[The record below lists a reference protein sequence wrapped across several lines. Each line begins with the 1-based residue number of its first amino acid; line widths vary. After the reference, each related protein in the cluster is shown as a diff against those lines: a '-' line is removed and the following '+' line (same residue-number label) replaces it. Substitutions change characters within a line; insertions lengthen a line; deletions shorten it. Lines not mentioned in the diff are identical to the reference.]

1 MEPFV
6 LRVIQQLP
14 LAEAVYRVL
23 AFGLDP
29 DFLEQIFQSQ
39 RGSSYTKVISFN
51 VLTHLVSDAL
61 FANKSGLAV
70 FQKGR
75 ADGTLN
81 ASVEA
86 LYRKLGRVPPA
97 LSMSLLEHTAQRLE
111 ALFPPGV
118 DERPLPAAL
127 ADFTGIIV
135 DGKVSKGVPH
145 RLRPLRQA
153 KGGLIGGRSLVAYHA
168 SSGRV
173 LAFYGAEDGEANDVR
188 FFPDLAEK
196 LRQRLASQKRLWIAD
211 RQFANVPTLTRMLPG
226 ADAFVVRYSKAASF
240 TPDPQRPAQHG
251 HDDDQRPYVEE
262 WGWLGQSPKRDGLY
276 VRRITV
282 QRGNDEA
289 LIVLTSLLD
298 AECFPAAMLLEVY
311 RSRIDIEYVFQRIT
325 DVFGLRKLIGT
336 SPRATLFQLS
346 LCLLL
351 YNVLQLVRGTVA
363 VANGKSLEQVSPK
376 KLLEDVREELIALNK
391 VLAKATILDALGEPW
406 TAEELRQ
413 LLGRRLA
420 RWEKRW
426 AKAARRRHRPPK
438 PSRKSGHA
446 CAHRI
451 LMTDRQ
457 TGKKQCS

>member
-1 MEPFV
+1 MEPFE
-6 LRVIQQLP
+6 LRVIRQLP
-14 LAEAVYRVL
+14 LAEGVYRVL
-23 AFGLDP
+23 AFALDSAS
-29 DFLEQIFQSQ
+29 LQQIFEAN
-39 RGSSYTKVISFN
+39 RGKSYTKVIAFD
-51 VLTHLVSDAL
+51 VLAQLVSDAL
-61 FANKSGLAV
+61 FADKSGLSV

-75 ADGTLN
+75 DDGTLN

-86 LYRKLGRVPPA
+86 LYRKLARVPPA
-97 LSMSLLEHTAQRLE
+97 LSIALLELTTQRLE

-118 DERPLPAAL
+118 EERPLPAAL

-168 SSGRV
+168 SQGCV
-173 LAFYGAEDGEANDVR
+173 LGFHGAEDGDANDVR

-196 LRQRLASQKRLWIAD
+196 LRRRLADTKRLWVAD
-211 RQFANVPTLTRMLPG
+211 RQFANLPTLTLMQQDE
-226 ADAFVVRYSKAASF
+226 DAYIVRYSKAVGF
-240 TPDPQRPAQHG
+240 TVDPERPAQHG
-251 HDDDQRPYVEE
+251 CDDDQRPIIEE
-262 WGWLGQSPKRDGLY
+262 WGWLGQSQKRDGLY

-282 QRGNDEA
+282 QRNDDEP
-289 LIVLTSLLD
+289 LRVLTSLLD
-298 AECFPAAMLLEVY
+298 AERYPAAVLLEVY
-311 RSRIDIEYVFQRIT
+311 RNRIDIEYVFQRIT
-325 DVFGLRKLIGT
+325 EVFGLRRLIGT

-363 VANGKSLEQVSPK
+363 AANSKSMEQVSPK

-391 VLAKATILDALGEPW
+391 VLAKNTIIRALGEPLS
-406 TAEELRQ
+406 AEELRQ
-413 LLGRRLA
+413 LLGQRLA

-426 AKAARRRHRPPK
+426 TKATRRRKRPPK

-451 LMTDRQ
+451 LIAERQ
-457 TGKKQCS
+457 NCKKRCS

>member
-1 MEPFV
+1 MEPFE
-6 LRVIQQLP
+6 LQVIQQLP

-23 AFGLDP
+23 AFVLDS
-29 DFLEQIFQSQ
+29 DFLQQIFEAK
-39 RGSSYTKVISFN
+39 RGKSYTNVISFD

-61 FANKSGLAV
+61 FADKSGLSV

-75 ADGTLN
+75 EDGTLN

-97 LSMSLLEHTAQRLE
+97 LSMALLEHATQRLVT
-111 ALFPPGV
+111 LFPPGV
-118 DERPLPAAL
+118 EERPLPAAL

-145 RLRPLRQA
+145 RLRLLRQA

-168 SSGRV
+168 SLGYV
-173 LAFYGAEDGEANDVR
+173 LGFHGAEDGDANDVR

-196 LRQRLASQKRLWIAD
+196 LRQQLASQRLLWVVD
-211 RQFANVPTLTRMLPG
+211 RQFANVPTLTLMRQDE
-226 ADAFVVRYSKAASF
+226 DAFVARYSKAAGF
-240 TPDPQRPAQHG
+240 TVDPERPAQHG
-251 HDDDQRPYVEE
+251 HDEEQRPFIEE
-262 WGWLGQSPKRDGLY
+262 WGWLGKSQKRDGLY
-276 VRRITV
+276 VRRISV
-282 QRGNDEA
+282 ERSNDEP
-289 LIVLTSLLD
+289 LRVLTSLLD
-298 AECFPAAMLLEVY
+298 AERYPAAMLLEVY

-325 DVFGLRKLIGT
+325 EVFGLRRLIGT

-363 VANGKSLEQVSPK
+363 RANRKSMDQVSPK

-391 VLAKATILDALGEPW
+391 VLAKKTIIRALGEPLG
-406 TAEELRQ
+406 AEELRK

-426 AKAARRRHRPPK
+426 AKAARRRKRPPK

-451 LMTDRQ
+451 LIADRQ
-457 TGKKQCS
+457 NGKNRGS